1 MLGDSELSTSC
12 YSISSSLGLYKE
24 SHNNHF
30 IQPYI
35 HHNQRVYSGN
45 FDNRLAWQSSLK
57 DYPSLPGTSH
67 LQSVA
72 LHVFLAI
79 GRLVY
84 ILFGSTRCKYHLYLT
99 HI

>member
-1 MLGDSELSTSC
+1 MTYEKMKHEILLVPVNRSVSTF
-12 YSISSSLGLYKE
+12 LL
-24 SHNNHF
+24 
-30 IQPYI
+30 
-35 HHNQRVYSGN
+35 SGN
-45 FDNRLAWQSSLK
+45 HPCPADSH
-57 DYPSLPGTSH
+57 TSH

-84 ILFGSTRCKYHLYLT
+84 ILFGSTRCEYHLYLT